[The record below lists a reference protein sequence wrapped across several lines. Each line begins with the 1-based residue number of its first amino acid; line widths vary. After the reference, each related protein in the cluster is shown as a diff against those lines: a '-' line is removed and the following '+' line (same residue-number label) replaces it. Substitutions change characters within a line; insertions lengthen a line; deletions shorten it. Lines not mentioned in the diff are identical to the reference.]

1 MDDLLALSEG
11 EIKKINEKINEEN
24 NFPER
29 DDIVLPKDLYGA
41 YKQGLSKDVD
51 MLIGTNAH
59 ELRYWIHEVGNLF
72 LYRIVARVL
81 SESHKKS
88 MTPEEQTIVDSLIE
102 EETKKHNSKTWGIAE
117 LYNEIYFRLP
127 AIEMAKSHAKNGGNT
142 YVYLWEKESA
152 IPNLRACHA
161 VELSYVLNNLDDTI
175 YTGEPADPK
184 LASIVQDMWVNFAI
198 TGNPSTKDYTWEEY
212 DETSGNT
219 IVLGDEVYL
228 KQAEETKR
236 DRLLKPLLKYY
247 FSSNMY
253 FISFDIPFVYKV
265 LTGLG
270 ISVIAIGAIIK
281 QLRK

>member
-1 MDDLLALSEG
+1 MLYDGA
-11 EIKKINEKINEEN
+11 
-24 NFPER
+24 NFVEAHPEV
-29 DDIVLPKDLYGA
+29 VL
-41 YKQGLSKDVD
+41 VT
-51 MLIGTNAH
+51 IT
-59 ELRYWIHEVGNLF
+59 
-72 LYRIVARVL
+72 YRIGL
-81 SESHKKS
+81 LGF
-88 MTPEEQTIVDSLIE
+88 VD
-102 EETKKHNSKTWGIAE
+102 
-117 LYNEIYFRLP
+117 F
-127 AIEMAKSHAKNGGNT
+127 
-142 YVYLWEKESA
+142 WEKESA